1 MSLKKIQRENQ
12 SESIEIFTNNVRK
25 KWDFII
31 YSIPQRIIRRQKMKI
46 KKMNNYK
53 TTKKKW
59 ELKMKEKVW
68 KVQNSVNKRM
78 LVDTSK
84 C

>member
-1 MSLKKIQRENQ
+1 MSLKKIQRENYN
-12 SESIEIFTNNVRK
+12 ESIEIFTNNVRK

-53 TTKKKW
+53 STKKKW
-59 ELKMKEKVW
+59 EQKMKDV
-68 KVQNSVNKRM
+68 
-78 LVDTSK
+78 
-84 C
+84 

>member
-1 MSLKKIQRENQ
+1 MSLKKIQRENYN
-12 SESIEIFTNNVRK
+12 ESIEIFTNNVRK

-53 TTKKKW
+53 STKKKDY
-59 ELKMKEKVW
+59 
-68 KVQNSVNKRM
+68 NF
-78 LVDTSK
+78 
-84 C
+84 

>member
-1 MSLKKIQRENQ
+1 MSLKKIQRENYN
-12 SESIEIFTNNVRK
+12 ESIEIFTNNVRK

-53 TTKKKW
+53 STKKKW
-59 ELKMKEKVW
+59 EQKMKEKEPLQSYKL
-68 KVQNSVNKRM
+68 KVYERKR
-78 LVDTSK
+78 K
-84 C
+84 G

>member
-1 MSLKKIQRENQ
+1 MSLKKIQRENYN
-12 SESIEIFTNNVRK
+12 ESIEIFTNNVRK

-53 TTKKKW
+53 STKKKW
-59 ELKMKEKVW
+59 EQKMKEKEPL
-68 KVQNSVNKRM
+68 QSCN
-78 LVDTSK
+78 
-84 C
+84 

>member
-1 MSLKKIQRENQ
+1 MSLKKIQRENYN
-12 SESIEIFTNNVRK
+12 ESIEIFTNNVRK

-53 TTKKKW
+53 STKKKW
-59 ELKMKEKVW
+59 EQKMKEKEPL
-68 KVQNSVNKRM
+68 QS
-78 LVDTSK
+78 
-84 C
+84 

>member
-1 MSLKKIQRENQ
+1 MSLKKIQRENYN
-12 SESIEIFTNNVRK
+12 ESIEIFTNNVRK

-53 TTKKKW
+53 STKKKW
-59 ELKMKEKVW
+59 EQKMNV
-68 KVQNSVNKRM
+68 VSA
-78 LVDTSK
+78 
-84 C
+84 

>member
-1 MSLKKIQRENQ
+1 MSLKKIQRENYN
-12 SESIEIFTNNVRK
+12 ESIEIFTNNVRK

-53 TTKKKW
+53 STKKKW
-59 ELKMKEKVW
+59 EQKKEDV
-68 KVQNSVNKRM
+68 
-78 LVDTSK
+78 
-84 C
+84 

>member
-1 MSLKKIQRENQ
+1 MSLKKIQRENYN
-12 SESIEIFTNNVRK
+12 ESIEIFTNNVRK

-53 TTKKKW
+53 STKKKW
-59 ELKMKEKVW
+59 EQKMKEKEPL
-68 KVQNSVNKRM
+68 Q
-78 LVDTSK
+78 